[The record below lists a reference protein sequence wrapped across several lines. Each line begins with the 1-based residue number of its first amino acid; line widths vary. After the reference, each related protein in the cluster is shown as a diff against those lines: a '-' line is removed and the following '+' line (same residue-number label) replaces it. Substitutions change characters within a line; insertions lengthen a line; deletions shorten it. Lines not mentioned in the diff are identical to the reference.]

1 MMKLS
6 SLGAIQDNV
15 KQRNALARTMTRT
28 NTTGTV
34 PVTVVIPT
42 LNEEDR
48 LPACLLSIWWAS
60 EIIVADAGSTDRTR
74 DIARR
79 FGAVV
84 LEGCG
89 PTIAD
94 QKNAAIARASHRW
107 VLSMDADERASDEL
121 ASEIAAVVAAPEAD
135 AYRIQMRNR
144 YLGAPY
150 ELGGWSRDWHVRLYR
165 SSARWIPQRV
175 HERLDV
181 TGRVAD
187 LRARLEHESYRDL
200 AHQLEKGHRYA
211 VWGAQD
217 LAASGRRVRVSDVA
231 VRPAWRF
238 FKTYLLEG
246 MWREGMRGFVFA
258 AVHAWC
264 GFAKYALLWDEQR
277 KQRATAAAAL
287 IETTLET
294 PIPTAL

>member
-1 MMKLS
+1 
-6 SLGAIQDNV
+6 
-15 KQRNALARTMTRT
+15 MTRT
-28 NTTGTV
+28 NAPGPV

-48 LPACLLSIWWAS
+48 LPACLTSIHWAA
-60 EIIVADAGSTDRTR
+60 EVIVADASSSDRTR
-74 DIARR
+74 EIARR

-107 VLSMDADERASDEL
+107 VLSVDADERASEEL
-121 ASEIAAVVAAPEAD
+121 AAEVAAVVNGTGAIPEAD

-150 ELGGWSRDWHVRLYR
+150 ELGGWSRDWHIRLYR
-165 SSARWIPQRV
+165 ASARWTSQRV
-175 HERLDV
+175 HERLEV
-181 TGRVAD
+181 QGPVAD
-187 LRARLEHESYRDL
+187 LTARLEHESYRDL
-200 AHQLEKGHRYA
+200 AHQLQKGHRYS

-217 LAASGRRVRVSDVA
+217 LMSSGRRVRTSDV
-231 VRPAWRF
+231 VFRPAWRF
-238 FKTYLLEG
+238 VKTYLMEG

-277 KQRATAAAAL
+277 KRHAAIAVVPTNEPGL
-287 IETTLET
+287 DSPFPTTH
-294 PIPTAL
+294 